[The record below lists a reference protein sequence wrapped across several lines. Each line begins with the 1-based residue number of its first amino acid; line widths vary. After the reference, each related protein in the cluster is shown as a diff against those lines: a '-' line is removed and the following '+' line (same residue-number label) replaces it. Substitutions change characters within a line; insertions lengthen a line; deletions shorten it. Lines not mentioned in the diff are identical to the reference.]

1 MDQRDTTTTTTN
13 NRIILEETFYV
24 LTKKKSVFKVRLT
37 RSALCLIREAEGDM
51 KEQKIPMKDIIG
63 CRCLRSKKQSK
74 SCACHSLPRGS
85 LKVVDENSCDLDDSD
100 TSAYLYIYS
109 YILQYNRGVPIK
121 RERTI
126 ITLRFRSFDRYDDN
140 NKEAQRWRAA
150 IKQLIRGENVIRSS
164 ILDFNDIDSLKE
176 DKKLLIILNPKSGA
190 GKARSIFH
198 TKVEPVLQEAEIM
211 YELQTTKH
219 ANYAREF
226 IRTCKIFQ
234 WSGIVV
240 VNMIIISLPSF
251 TTKSEFFFV
260 GRRRRYSLRNY

>member
-1 MDQRDTTTTTTN
+1 METSATRDTINN

-24 LTKKKSVFKVRLT
+24 LTKKKSLFKVRLT
-37 RSALCLIREAEGDM
+37 KHGLSLIRETEENI
-51 KEQKIPMKDIIG
+51 KEQTIPIKDIIG

-74 SCACHSLPRGS
+74 SCACHSLPRGT
-85 LKVVDENSCDLDDSD
+85 LKVVDENSGELDDSD
-100 TSAYLYIYS
+100 ASAYLYIYS

-140 NKEAQRWRAA
+140 NKEAQRWRSA
-150 IKQLIRGENVIRSS
+150 IKQLIKGENVTRSS
-164 ILDFNDIDSLKE
+164 IQDFTIVNTLK
-176 DKKLLIILNPKSGA
+176 DDRKLLILLNPKSGA

-198 TKVEPVLQEAEIM
+198 NKIEPVLQEAEIA
-211 YELQTTKH
+211 YDLHTTKH

-226 IRTCKIFQ
+226 VRTCKIHQ

-240 VNMIIISLPSF
+240 VC
-251 TTKSEFFFV
+251 
-260 GRRRRYSLRNY
+260 